1 MKHLPLSLLVAFV
14 AFNAFGALA
23 CQKTPDATSTS
34 PAASTATAASTAAA
48 QGAAQDAPGSL
59 YAFSATRLDGT
70 LEPLA
75 TYKGKVALVVNTA
88 SECGYTPQYAGLQ
101 KLYEEL
107 SPKGLVVLGFPSND
121 FGGQEPG
128 SSKEIAAFCS
138 TKFKV
143 TFPLFDKVVT
153 KGSSPSP
160 IYAFLAKGFG
170 RPEWNFHKYVVG
182 RDGLVKRSFP
192 SKVTPESDEL
202 RKALDDALAAPA
214 P

>member
-1 MKHLPLSLLVAFV
+1 MKHLAPLTLVALLPLL
-14 AFNAFGALA
+14 ALGALA
-23 CQKTPDATSTS
+23 CQKTPDTASPAPVDTTST
-34 PAASTATAASTAAA
+34 TAAQATTTGEPA
-48 QGAAQDAPGSL
+48 SL
-59 YAFSATRLDGT
+59 HALSAKRLDGA
-70 LEPLA
+70 LEPLS

-107 SPKGLVVLGFPSND
+107 SPKGFVVLGFPSND

-128 SSKEIAAFCS
+128 SSKEIATFCS

-143 TFPLFDKVVT
+143 TFPLFEKVVT
-153 KGSSPSP
+153 KGPSPSP
-160 IYAFLAKGFG
+160 VYAFLAKGFG

-182 RDGLVKRSFP
+182 KDGLVKKAFP

-202 RKALDDALAAPA
+202 RKTIDEALAAPA

>member
-1 MKHLPLSLLVAFV
+1 VKHLAPLTLIALLPL
-14 AFNAFGALA
+14 GGLA
-23 CQKTPDATSTS
+23 CQKSPDTAS
-34 PAASTATAASTAAA
+34 PATTSSTATAATPSTQAAA
-48 QGAAQDAPGSL
+48 TGLPASFHAL
-59 YAFSATRLDGT
+59 SAKRLDGA
-70 LEPLA
+70 LEPLS

-101 KLYEEL
+101 KLYEDL

-128 SSKEIAAFCS
+128 SSKEIATFCS

-143 TFPLFDKVVT
+143 TFPLFEKVVT
-153 KGSSPSP
+153 KGPSPSP
-160 IYAFLAKGFG
+160 VYAFLANGFG

-182 RDGLVKRSFP
+182 KDGLVKRAFP

-202 RKALDDALAAPA
+202 RKAIDEALAAPA

>member
-1 MKHLPLSLLVAFV
+1 MKHLAPLTLIALLPL
-14 AFNAFGALA
+14 GPLA
-23 CQKTPDATSTS
+23 CQKTPDTTAPAPVDTTSTTS
-34 PAASTATAASTAAA
+34 AQGPSTTAAA
-48 QGAAQDAPGSL
+48 SL
-59 YAFSATRLDGT
+59 HALSAKRLDGT
-70 LEPLA
+70 LEPLS

-107 SPKGLVVLGFPSND
+107 SPKGFVVLGFPSND

-128 SSKEIAAFCS
+128 SSKEIATFCS

-143 TFPLFDKVVT
+143 TFPLFEKVVT
-153 KGSSPSP
+153 KGPSPSP
-160 IYAFLAKGFG
+160 VYAFLAKGFG

-182 RDGLVKRSFP
+182 KDGLVKKAFP

-202 RKALDDALAAPA
+202 RKAIDEALAAP
-214 P
+214 PP

>member
-1 MKHLPLSLLVAFV
+1 VKHLPPLTLIALVPLLAI
-14 AFNAFGALA
+14 GALA
-23 CQKTPDATSTS
+23 CQKTPDTAAPAPADTTSTTS
-34 PAASTATAASTAAA
+34 AQAAATGDAASLHALTAK
-48 QGAAQDAPGSL
+48 
-59 YAFSATRLDGT
+59 RLDGT
-70 LEPLA
+70 LEPLS

-107 SPKGLVVLGFPSND
+107 SPKGFVVLGFPSND

-128 SSKEIAAFCS
+128 SSKEIATFCS

-143 TFPLFDKVVT
+143 TFPLFEKVVT
-153 KGSSPSP
+153 KGPSPSP
-160 IYAFLAKGFG
+160 VYAFLAKGFG

-182 RDGLVKRSFP
+182 KDGLVKKAFP

-202 RKALDDALAAPA
+202 RKAIDEALAAPA